1 MDGIIWKVVAALDNL
16 NAGGG
21 NSSILS
27 GAWNGKQWIVIA
39 WLYGN
44 FGYTMYSSYDA
55 ITWTSSGSS
64 TALITANSSIWVGC
78 IPTLQYSYNGVNW
91 STSTSAFAIFA
102 YYVQNAFYGNSIW
115 VAVGRNTS
123 NSGGAIAYSTDGI
136 SWTASSNVASI
147 ITTIWGVAWNG
158 SMWIATG
165 NISYAQILYSY
176 DAISW
181 SIATIVPQNLFINA
195 SQNVNNGTPA
205 WTGTRW
211 IVANVSGGSFN
222 ALTSPDGITW
232 TGINLPPTT
241 TTNVACRRVGYPV
254 PVSTLLPITEA
265 FTVLGGNGLYYSY
278 DGLSWL
284 SSASAT
290 TLFPAGSFVNF
301 VVWNGQMWLAGGG
314 VVNSGARVIQSS
326 DGINW
331 KVVTA
336 LSNVYSSGS
345 TCDYAAWNGST
356 WIVAILNAA
365 NGARHL
371 YSSYDAITWTVSTVS
386 PSGAQYL
393 MSIAANSKQWQL
405 GSYNGVYGSY
415 NGIHWQLSPTSSTVF
430 TSNWVYG
437 VAWNGILWVAVGTSS
452 GAAPGGAIAYSTDG
466 YIWTAVPNSN
476 GLFTSSVN
484 AIGWNGIMWVAAGS
498 SNNTIAYSY
507 DGINWTAAT
516 SANGLLTTTYPM
528 TVVWN
533 GTLWIVT
540 GATNSAIYSRDG
552 ITWSISSATAF
563 TSVGRGAASR
573 RVLVDIYENNAV
585 PATLQPV
592 TEAFTVLG
600 GYGLYYSY
608 DGLTWISSA
617 SANALFTQYS
627 FINFVVWNGQMW
639 LAGGQN
645 VNNGARVIQSS
656 DGITWRV
663 VTALSNVY
671 SNGSSCDYAAWNG
684 SMWLV
689 AIYNAANGARYLY
702 SSYDAIT
709 WTVSTNS
716 PSGAQIQMSIAANSR
731 QWQLGGYNG
740 IYSSYDGM
748 TWELSP
754 SSSTLFASNWVNGIA
769 WNGVLWVAVGTS
781 SGAAPGGAMA
791 YSTDV
796 ITWLGVPNINGLFTS
811 TVNAIG
817 WNGSMWVAAG
827 SSNNTIAYSY
837 DGIAWTAATSA
848 NGLLTITLPMT
859 VVWNGTLWIV
869 TGGTSSAIYSRDGIT
884 WSVSSVGAFTSL
896 GRGAAS
902 RRVLVDM
909 DANDAVT
916 PTLQT
921 NNFMVVGG
929 QGISY
934 SYDGVK
940 WFPSITGNALFKD
953 ANQGVRFVVWN
964 GSYWLAG
971 GSMNNTGARL
981 ATSPDG
987 IVWRAVASMENLYG
1001 ANGLFQYGAWNGTM
1015 WIVIIYNNGV
1025 GNFLYY
1031 SYDAITWTLIGG
1043 GGSGIV
1049 ASANL
1054 WIQCSTIPAIQYSYD
1069 GINWQVSSSAAS
1081 IFGTGGASAV
1091 RTVGYNGSMWIASG
1105 LNGTFLLAY
1114 SYDGINWTQVTN
1126 VSGSMTTG
1134 WGIGWNGQMW
1144 VISGQGGAGGAQII
1158 YSYDGINWTDC
1169 TAIPGT
1175 VVAYLGPSI
1184 PTWNGARW
1192 IVTNGVIST
1201 NTRVLTS
1208 TDGINWS
1215 IIDISPQ
1222 LAPIIAVAA
1231 RYSPTYLQE
1240 KRYTIGNSPYI
1251 TSSSMITTTIGTS
1264 QTAIYQLAP
1273 MATTSSTKLVF
1284 MVNASF
1290 AGQGANVQLTVGR
1303 HTTSGASASSSTNI
1317 TSGTSPLV
1325 LPSSNAYYMA
1335 ASSSSEPVNLNG
1347 FATDM
1352 PGAGNTYYTIWMS
1365 SSTSG
1370 NYSNMTLAFTVTKI

>member
-1 MDGIIWKVVAALDNL
+1 
-16 NAGGG
+16 
-21 NSSILS
+21 
-27 GAWNGKQWIVIA
+27 
-39 WLYGN
+39 
-44 FGYTMYSSYDA
+44 
-55 ITWTSSGSS
+55 
-64 TALITANSSIWVGC
+64 
-78 IPTLQYSYNGVNW
+78 
-91 STSTSAFAIFA
+91 
-102 YYVQNAFYGNSIW
+102 
-115 VAVGRNTS
+115 
-123 NSGGAIAYSTDGI
+123 
-136 SWTASSNVASI
+136 
-147 ITTIWGVAWNG
+147 
-158 SMWIATG
+158 
-165 NISYAQILYSY
+165 
-176 DAISW
+176 
-181 SIATIVPQNLFINA
+181 
-195 SQNVNNGTPA
+195 
-205 WTGTRW
+205 
-211 IVANVSGGSFN
+211 
-222 ALTSPDGITW
+222 
-232 TGINLPPTT
+232 
-241 TTNVACRRVGYPV
+241 
-254 PVSTLLPITEA
+254 
-265 FTVLGGNGLYYSY
+265 
-278 DGLSWL
+278 
-284 SSASAT
+284 
-290 TLFPAGSFVNF
+290 
-301 VVWNGQMWLAGGG
+301 
-314 VVNSGARVIQSS
+314 
-326 DGINW
+326 
-331 KVVTA
+331 
-336 LSNVYSSGS
+336 
-345 TCDYAAWNGST
+345 
-356 WIVAILNAA
+356 
-365 NGARHL
+365 
-371 YSSYDAITWTVSTVS
+371 
-386 PSGAQYL
+386 
-393 MSIAANSKQWQL
+393 
-405 GSYNGVYGSY
+405 
-415 NGIHWQLSPTSSTVF
+415 
-430 TSNWVYG
+430 
-437 VAWNGILWVAVGTSS
+437 
-452 GAAPGGAIAYSTDG
+452 
-466 YIWTAVPNSN
+466 
-476 GLFTSSVN
+476 
-484 AIGWNGIMWVAAGS
+484 
-498 SNNTIAYSY
+498 
-507 DGINWTAAT
+507 
-516 SANGLLTTTYPM
+516 
-528 TVVWN
+528 
-533 GTLWIVT
+533 
-540 GATNSAIYSRDG
+540 
-552 ITWSISSATAF
+552 
-563 TSVGRGAASR
+563 
-573 RVLVDIYENNAV
+573 
-585 PATLQPV
+585 
-592 TEAFTVLG
+592 
-600 GYGLYYSY
+600 
-608 DGLTWISSA
+608 
-617 SANALFTQYS
+617 
-627 FINFVVWNGQMW
+627 
-639 LAGGQN
+639 
-645 VNNGARVIQSS
+645 
-656 DGITWRV
+656 
-663 VTALSNVY
+663 
-671 SNGSSCDYAAWNG
+671 
-684 SMWLV
+684 
-689 AIYNAANGARYLY
+689 
-702 SSYDAIT
+702 
-709 WTVSTNS
+709 
-716 PSGAQIQMSIAANSR
+716 
-731 QWQLGGYNG
+731 
-740 IYSSYDGM
+740 
-748 TWELSP
+748 
-754 SSSTLFASNWVNGIA
+754 
-769 WNGVLWVAVGTS
+769 
-781 SGAAPGGAMA
+781 
-791 YSTDV
+791 
-796 ITWLGVPNINGLFTS
+796 
-811 TVNAIG
+811 
-817 WNGSMWVAAG
+817 
-827 SSNNTIAYSY
+827 
-837 DGIAWTAATSA
+837 
-848 NGLLTITLPMT
+848 MT